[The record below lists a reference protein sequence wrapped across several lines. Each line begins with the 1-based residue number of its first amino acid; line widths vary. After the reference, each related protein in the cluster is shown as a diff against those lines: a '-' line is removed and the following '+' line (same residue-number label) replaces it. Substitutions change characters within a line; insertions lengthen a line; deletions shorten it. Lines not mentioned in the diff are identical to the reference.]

1 MKYDLPGEEGEVLP
15 NLLGLTRAEEV
26 AEAEFEG
33 FLRAEILLSQSLTRQ
48 TRFTLKYIFEI
59 HRLALGH
66 LYSFAG
72 KPRQVNLSKGGFAF
86 PSAQFLSQSL
96 EEFQRSILDRLPD
109 SYPEIGAL
117 IRDIAIVH
125 AELLFIHPF
134 REGNGR
140 TARVLAGLMA
150 RKQGFEGLNLEAL
163 ANANFAE
170 YVRAVQ
176 RAAGQ
181 DYAPMIEFIGSV
193 FPVPPPPS
201 GESPSPAPPKS

>member
-1 MKYDLPGEEGEVLP
+1 MKYDLPDEEGEVLP
-15 NLLGLTRAEEV
+15 NLLGLTNAREV
-26 AEAEFEG
+26 GDAEFEG
-33 FLRAEILLSQSLTRQ
+33 FLRAEILLSQSLTEQ
-48 TRFTLKYIFEI
+48 TRFNLNYVCQI

-72 KPRQVNLSKGGFAF
+72 KVRQVNLSKGGFAF
-86 PSAQFLSQSL
+86 PAARFLEQSL
-96 EEFQRSILDRLPD
+96 LEFEREVLSKLPNRYSD
-109 SYPEIGAL
+109 PEML
-117 IRDIAIVH
+117 IRDIATVH

-140 TARVLAGLMA
+140 TARILAGLMA
-150 RKQGFEGLNLEAL
+150 RKEGFEGLNLEAM
-163 ANANFAE
+163 ANANFSE

-181 DYAPMIEFIGSV
+181 DYSPMIAFIGSV
-193 FPVPPPPS
+193 FPIPPQSS